1 MKAGEENRLRMVALL
16 REMARV
22 EGMQAT
28 SLPGVKLVRAD
39 RSYPRTPVM
48 YEPSLVI
55 LASGRKRGYVG
66 SHAFVI
72 DASHYL
78 VLSVPLAFEVETD
91 VTVAGEGVL
100 GVSVRVDLPTLSE
113 LTMRMDRRRGGLPED
128 QRGVVA
134 TPLDEALSEA
144 AVRLLECLR
153 SPVDT
158 AVLGPGIVR
167 EMVYRVLSGPQ
178 GGMLW
183 ALLGLH
189 GQLAQIHGVLQRI
202 QANPAKS
209 LDVPAMAADAG
220 MSVSAFH
227 HHFKAVIGTSP
238 LQYLKTL
245 RLHKARM
252 LMLHDRLGAA
262 QAADRVGYESASQF
276 SREFKRFFGRTPTHE
291 IEAVREPAGYVPL
304 GSAMVV

>member
-1 MKAGEENRLRMVALL
+1 MAIEANRRRMVELL
-16 REMARV
+16 REMATA
-22 EGMQAT
+22 EGTQM
-28 SLPGVKLVRAD
+28 SRLEGVKLMRAD
-39 RSYPRTPVM
+39 RSYPRTPVL

-66 SHAFVI
+66 SREFVF
-72 DASHYL
+72 DASRYL

-91 VTVAGEGVL
+91 LTEGETVL
-100 GVSVRVDLPTLSE
+100 GVSVRVDLGTLSE
-113 LTMRMDRRRGGLPED
+113 LTMRMDRTRGGEASD
-128 QRGVVA
+128 QKGVQA
-134 TPLDEALSEA
+134 APMDEAMSEA
-144 AVRLLECLR
+144 TLRLLECLR
-153 SPVDT
+153 SPVET

-167 EMVYRVLSGPQ
+167 EMVYRALAGPE

-183 ALLGLH
+183 ALLGIH
-189 GQLAQIHGVLQRI
+189 GQLAQIHGVLQRMH
-202 QANPAKS
+202 ANPARS

-262 QAADRVGYESASQF
+262 EAADRVGYESASQF

-291 IEAVREPAGYVPL
+291 IELVREPARYVPL

>member
-1 MKAGEENRLRMVALL
+1 MAIEANRRRMVALL
-16 REMARV
+16 REMAGA
-22 EGMQAT
+22 EGTQA
-28 SLPGVKLVRAD
+28 SRLEGVKLLRAD
-39 RSYPRTPVM
+39 RSYPRTPVL

-66 SHAFVI
+66 GREFVF
-72 DASHYL
+72 DASDYL
-78 VLSVPLAFEVETD
+78 LLSVPLAFEVETNVED
-91 VTVAGEGVL
+91 GEPVL
-100 GVSVRVDLPTLSE
+100 GVSVRVDLGTLSE
-113 LTMRMDRRRGGLPED
+113 LTMKMDRTRGGEVCD
-128 QRGVVA
+128 QKGVQTAAMDEVLSAA
-134 TPLDEALSEA
+134 TL
-144 AVRLLECLR
+144 RLLECLR
-153 SPVDT
+153 SPVEA

-167 EMVYRVLSGPQ
+167 EMVYRVLSGPE

-189 GQLAQIHGVLQRI
+189 GQLAQIHGVLQRMH
-202 QANPAKS
+202 ANPAKALEVS
-209 LDVPAMAADAG
+209 TMAAEAR

-238 LQYLKTL
+238 LQYLKAL

-262 QAADRVGYESASQF
+262 EAADRVGYESASQF
-276 SREFKRFFGRTPTHE
+276 SREFKRLFGRSPRAE
-291 IEAVREPAGYVPL
+291 IEVVREPAGYVSL

>member
-1 MKAGEENRLRMVALL
+1 MRSAEENRLRMVVLL
-16 REMARV
+16 KEMAHV

-28 SLPGVKLVRAD
+28 ALDGVKLARAD
-39 RSYPRTPVM
+39 CSYPRTPVM
-48 YEPSLVI
+48 YEPSIVI

-66 SHAFVI
+66 SREFVF

-91 VTVAGEGVL
+91 LVAAGEGVL
-100 GVSVRVDLPTLSE
+100 GVSVRVDLCTLSE
-113 LTMRMDRRRGGLPED
+113 LTMKMERRRGSLPED
-128 QRGVVA
+128 QRGVMA
-134 TPLDEALSEA
+134 TPLDEAMGEA

-153 SPVDT
+153 SPVEA

-167 EMVYRVLSGPQ
+167 EMVYRVLSGEQ

-183 ALLGLH
+183 ALLGMH
-189 GQLAQIHGVLQRI
+189 GQLAQIHGVLQRLH
-202 QANPAKS
+202 ANPAKS
-209 LDVPAMAADAG
+209 LDVAAMAADAG

-227 HHFKAVIGTSP
+227 HHFKAVVGTSP

-262 QAADRVGYESASQF
+262 AAADRVGYESASQF

-291 IEAVREPAGYVPL
+291 IEVVREPAGYVPL